1 MRDNSKITTLK
12 LTKNTKTRLEKLKS
26 YRRETYDEL
35 LEKILEMLNLI
46 RLDPESARA
55 RLSAIDRQN
64 RKFRK
69 KPTQKKKKTINK
81 LPTLQNKTNL
91 EI

>member
-1 MRDNSKITTLK
+1 MSEKNKITTLK